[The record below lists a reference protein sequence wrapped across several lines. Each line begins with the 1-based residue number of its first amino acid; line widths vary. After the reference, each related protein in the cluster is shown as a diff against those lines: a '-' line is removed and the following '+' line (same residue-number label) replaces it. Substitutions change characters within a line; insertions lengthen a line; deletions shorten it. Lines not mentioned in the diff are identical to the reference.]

1 MDVLTPDQ
9 RRRAMK
15 SVKSAGTAPELIVRK
30 LLFHAGFRFRLHSKN
45 LPGKPDIVLPRYKT
59 VIFVNGCF
67 WHQHPGC
74 NRATRPS
81 SRLEYWQPKLDRNVE
96 RDSQQQLELEALG
109 WKVVVVWEC
118 QTKSPSALRE
128 TLRQSIETIYP
139 A

>member
-15 SVKSAGTAPELIVRK
+15 SVKSADTAPELIVRK
-30 LLFHAGFRFRLHSKN
+30 LLFREGFRFRLHSKN

-109 WKVVVVWEC
+109 WKVIVVWEC

-128 TLRQSIETIYP
+128 TLRQSIETIHP